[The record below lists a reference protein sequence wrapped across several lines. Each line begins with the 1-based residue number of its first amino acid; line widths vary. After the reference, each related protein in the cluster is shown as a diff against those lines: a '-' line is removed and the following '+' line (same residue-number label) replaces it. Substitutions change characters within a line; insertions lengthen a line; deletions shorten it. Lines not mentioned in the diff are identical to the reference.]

1 MTSPSSPAAAG
12 TVPADIAKLSFEE
25 ALAELETIVREL
37 ETGNSDLDQAIG
49 AYQRGAAL
57 KQHCENKL
65 REAQAKVDKITFDAD
80 GGATA
85 TPADIG

>member
-1 MTSPSSPAAAG
+1 MAEPEIPSE
-12 TVPADIAKLSFEE
+12 IAQLSFEQ
-25 ALAELETIVREL
+25 ALAELESIVREL
-37 ETGNSDLDQAIG
+37 ETGRGELDKAIG

-80 GGATA
+80 GTVSSE
-85 TPADIG
+85 PADIQ